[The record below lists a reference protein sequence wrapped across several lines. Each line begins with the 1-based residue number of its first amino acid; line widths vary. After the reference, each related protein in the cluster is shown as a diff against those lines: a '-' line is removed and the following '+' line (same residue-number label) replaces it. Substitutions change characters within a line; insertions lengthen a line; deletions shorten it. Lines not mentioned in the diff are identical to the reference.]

1 MQDLT
6 AGATY
11 HVRMYAFKSD
21 LNNGYVSPNGPEY
34 VPYFKMNDVDY
45 GQCAPTG
52 PDTACD
58 WFLCHEANISLGSTQ
73 TEVLFSYTTTGAFHD
88 CDCLVKDGTQEVHS
102 CGAQYIVP
110 DQAGSSKIYVGQA
123 FRVEFTLSS
132 QP

>member
-1 MQDLT
+1 MR
-6 AGATY
+6 AHGS
-11 HVRMYAFKSD
+11 R
-21 LNNGYVSPNGPEY
+21 
-34 VPYFKMNDVDY
+34 Y
-45 GQCAPTG
+45 GVH
-52 PDTACD
+52 